1 MENRKSNEID
11 PKNKFDGY
19 DECYD
24 ECYDDDS
31 IDIIEKLANFISY
44 LKANENCPMLLKL
57 SETE

>member
-1 MENRKSNEID
+1 MANRKSNEIN

-19 DECYD
+19 DEYC
-24 ECYDDDS
+24 DDDS

-44 LKANENCPMLLKL
+44 LKTNNNCPMLLKL